1 MKNSSL
7 RGQPLRTKDKE
18 LSQKALQ
25 RARSLAKVLSKENSD
40 PLYLREVLYCLRKEL
55 NLSVSKEPLKLPQ
68 IPTEDEIKRYYEAVW
83 QSRNMKHVV
92 LIKTLLYTGVK
103 VSELIHIK
111 LDHIDFNQCQ
121 IKIVQKKEKKERIVP
136 FPHSFKELLAMY
148 ANTVREKK
156 GEYLL
161 ESSQK
166 KPYSDRGIRK
176 ILSIYTKAA
185 GIDHSIS
192 PMKLRYFLFTWVKK
206 QGIDYDFIQAYSGHN
221 SLGSLEIYRKL
232 SIAEGQEAYNTVID
246 KFPV

>member
-1 MKNSSL
+1 MRNSPSSA
-7 RGQPLRTKDKE
+7 PLRIKDKA

-25 RARSLAKVLSKENSD
+25 RAKRLAKVLQKETPD
-40 PLYLREVLYCLRKEL
+40 PLYLREIIYYLRKEL
-55 NLSVSKEPLKLPQ
+55 NLSIPRESFKLPQ
-68 IPTEDEIKRYYEAVW
+68 LPTEDEIKKYYEAVW
-83 QSRNMKHVV
+83 QSRNMKHIV

-103 VSELIHIK
+103 VSEVVHIK

-121 IKIVQKKEKKERIVP
+121 IKIVPKKGKKERIVP
-136 FPHSFKELLAMY
+136 FPHSFKELLAMQ
-148 ANTVREKK
+148 AQTVREKK

-185 GIDHSIS
+185 GIDHSIA
-192 PMKLRYFLFTWVKK
+192 PMKLRHFLFSWIKK
-206 QGIDYDFIQAYSGHN
+206 QGVDSDFIQAYSGHN
-221 SLGSLEIYRKL
+221 NLESLGIYRRI
-232 SIAEGQEAYNTVID
+232 SITEGQESYNTVID